1 MKLRDQRQHWLE
13 MKYVEGRFRED
24 YVVPEVYN
32 PYIDL
37 ITPKLGKII
46 YIPILSN
53 ELLIYKF

>member
-53 ELLIYKF
+53 